1 MVQGEGASM
10 DGEKDFNYLFG
21 IHPVLEKLK
30 ASPREIEEILI
41 AKGHQRPALR
51 SIDAEARNSGL
62 PIRYLDSGL
71 LDRLVGGGR
80 HQGIVAKV
88 ASYSYA
94 LFADL
99 LEDLSSSPGHD
110 WILVLDGVT
119 DPRNFGALLRT
130 AEGVGV
136 RDVVIPRDRSVGV
149 TPVVAKASA
158 GAVHHLKICRVT
170 NLRQAIAALKKKGYW
185 VLALDPRA
193 EETVYGRG
201 YPEKLVVIL
210 GSEGTGIRPLI
221 QRECDFLVSI
231 PLRGSIGSLNVSV
244 AGGIF
249 LYELL
254 RQREASKCK

>member
-1 MVQGEGASM
+1 M
-10 DGEKDFNYLFG
+10 DGEKAINYLFG
-21 IHPVLEKLK
+21 IHPVFEKLK
-30 ASPREIEEILI
+30 ASPREIVEILI
-41 AKGHQRPALR
+41 AKGRQRPALR
-51 SIDAEARNSGL
+51 SIDAEARKSGL
-62 PIRYLDSGL
+62 PIRYLESGQ
-71 LDRLVGGGR
+71 LDRLVGSGR

-99 LEDLSSSPGHD
+99 LEELSSSPAHD

-130 AEGVGV
+130 AEGAGV
-136 RDVVIPRDRSVGV
+136 RDVVIPRDRSVSV
-149 TPVVAKASA
+149 TPVVVKASA
-158 GAVHHLKICRVT
+158 GAVHHLQICRVT
-170 NLRQAIAALKKKGYW
+170 NLRQAITALKEKGYW
-185 VLALDPRA
+185 AVALDPKA
-193 EETVYGRG
+193 KATIYGRG

-231 PLRGSIGSLNVSV
+231 PLRGRIGSLNVAV
-244 AGGIF
+244 AGGVF

-254 RQREASKCK
+254 RQREAPNK

>member
-1 MVQGEGASM
+1 MY
-10 DGEKDFNYLFG
+10 GEKDILYLFG

-30 ASPREIEEILI
+30 ASPTEIVEILI
-41 AKGHQRPALR
+41 AKGHPRTVLR
-51 SIDAEARNSGL
+51 SIDAEVRNSGL
-62 PIRYLDSGL
+62 PIRYLDSSL
-71 LDRLVGGGR
+71 LDRLAGGGR

-110 WILVLDGVT
+110 WILVLDGLT

-149 TPVVAKASA
+149 TPVVVKASA
-158 GAVHHLKICRVT
+158 GAVHHLKIYRVT
-170 NLRQAIAALKKKGYW
+170 NLRRAISTLKEKGYW
-185 VLALDPRA
+185 VIALDPKA
-193 EETVYGRG
+193 EETIYARS
-201 YPEKLVVIL
+201 YPGKLVVIL

-221 QRECDFLVSI
+221 QRECDFLASI
-231 PLRGSIGSLNVSV
+231 PLRGRTGSLNVAV
-244 AGGIF
+244 AGGVF

-254 RQREASKCK
+254 RQREALKSAK

>member
-1 MVQGEGASM
+1 M
-10 DGEKDFNYLFG
+10 DGEKEINYLFG
-21 IHPVLEKLK
+21 IHAVSEKLK
-30 ASPREIEEILI
+30 ASPREIVEVLI
-41 AKGHQRPALR
+41 AKGHQRPQLR
-51 SIDAEARNSGL
+51 SIDAEARNSAL
-62 PIRYLDSGL
+62 PIRYVDSSL
-71 LDRLVGGGR
+71 LDRLAGGGR
-80 HQGIVAKV
+80 HQGVVAKV

-99 LEDLSSSPGHD
+99 LEDLSSSRGHD
-110 WILVLDGVT
+110 RILVLDGVT

-136 RDVVIPRDRSVGV
+136 RAVVIPRDRSVGV
-149 TPVVAKASA
+149 TPVVVKASA

-170 NLRQAIAALKKKGYW
+170 NLRQAITTLKENGYW
-185 VLALDPRA
+185 VIALDPKA
-193 EETVYGRG
+193 KETIYGRG

-231 PLRGSIGSLNVSV
+231 PLRGRIGSLNVAV

-254 RQREASKCK
+254 RQRETSK